1 MLEGTGS
8 TEGKWISRQAQPSF
22 QKISDGDGDSVD
34 LNQKKMKKNT
44 SPLVLDTRT
53 ADIATGSESCAV
65 LWDFRLADF
74 RTKACGE
81 SYTTLAQAA

>member
-1 MLEGTGS
+1 MDITSGPT
-8 TEGKWISRQAQPSF
+8 IFP
-22 QKISDGDGDSVD
+22 KISDGDGDSVD

-74 RTKACGE
+74 RTIVE
-81 SYTTLAQAA
+81 SLTQPLHKLPES